1 MGKKRKNGE
10 GTWGT
15 KKVKGV
21 IYKYFRD
28 SNGKYFY
35 GKTEKEIKTKIKTYE
50 NSLPKPKGSS
60 TLFIDYV
67 DDYIHNKI
75 DVESTTLDGYE
86 DVVTGMLKPYTIA
99 NCEIQNLN
107 EDNMREYVNELAKK
121 YARSSIQKII
131 AVIRPPLKY
140 AVKHGHITTYPLEDV
155 KIPSEDK
162 VAVKKREVPYII
174 ESDLNKLYI
183 ESKRIN
189 QKGVCYGGR
198 VGQPTYGINAEIIVF
213 IGHTGLRISEA
224 IGLKWEHVDLKNKY
238 IHIREAVV
246 NIKDRSENAERKYKK
261 KRKGT
266 KSGAGE
272 RDIPLSNV
280 AIEMLEKFSQ
290 RHPNHKPQ
298 DSVILTEKGT
308 SPTLSNIRRIIDTM
322 LIRSGCSIQ
331 HCGLHGLRHGF
342 GAILLN
348 RGVDIK
354 KVSILLGHED
364 ITTTYNIYIDFTKEQ
379 ISQSVIS
386 VLDNIE

>member
-1 MGKKRKNGE
+1 MAKRKNGE
-10 GTWGT
+10 GSWGT
-15 KKVKGV
+15 KTIKGTT
-21 IYKYFRD
+21 YKYFRD

-35 GKTEKEIKTKIKTYE
+35 GKTEKEINIKRKAYE
-50 NSLPKPKGSS
+50 NSVQTTTGSS
-60 TLFIDYV
+60 VLFIDYI
-67 DDYIHNKI
+67 DNYIHTKI

-86 DVVTGMLKPYTIA
+86 DVIKGMLKPHPIA

-107 EDNMREYVNELAKK
+107 EDNMRDYINNLAKK
-121 YARSSIQKII
+121 YARSSIQKLV
-131 AVIRPPLKY
+131 AVIRPALKY
-140 AVKHGHITTYPLEDV
+140 AVKHGDITIYPLEDV

-162 VAVKKREVPYII
+162 VAVKKKEVPYII

-189 QKGVCYGGR
+189 QKGITWSGQYGK
-198 VGQPTYGINAEIIVF
+198 PTYGVNADIIVF

-224 IGLKWEHVDLKNKY
+224 IGLRWEHVDLENKY
-238 IHIREAVV
+238 IYIREAVV
-246 NIKDRSENAERKYKK
+246 KTKDRSDSNKKYTN

-266 KSGAGE
+266 KSSAGE
-272 RDIPLSNV
+272 RDIPLSNI

-290 RHPNHKPQ
+290 RNPKHKPQ
-298 DSVILTEKGT
+298 DPVILTEIGT
-308 SPTLSNIRRIIDTM
+308 SPTPSNIRRILDSM
-322 LIRSGCSIQ
+322 LIRSECSIK

-354 KVSILLGHED
+354 KVSMLLGHKD
-364 ITTTYNIYIDFTKEQ
+364 ITTTYNIYISFTKEQ

-386 VLDNIE
+386 VLDNIQ